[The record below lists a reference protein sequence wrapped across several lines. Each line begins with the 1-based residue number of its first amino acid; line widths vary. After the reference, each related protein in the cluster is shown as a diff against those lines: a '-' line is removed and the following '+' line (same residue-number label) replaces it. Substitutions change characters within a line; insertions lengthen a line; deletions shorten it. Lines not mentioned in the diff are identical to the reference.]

1 VTEAARKLCQLLGI
15 DVPILQAGMGAATS
29 PALVAAVS
37 NAGGLGIIGC
47 LRRGPDEVR
56 QLIAQITAGTTRQF
70 AANHVIA
77 HLNGAALEASL
88 EAGAPLISTA
98 WGDPAAVVQVAHA
111 AGALVIHQVN
121 TVEQAVS
128 ARDVGVDVVVAQGN
142 EGGGHVGHLATFS
155 LVPQVVDAVAPLPVL
170 AAGGIADGRGV
181 AAALMLGAAGVL
193 VGTRF
198 LATEEAP
205 VAPAWKEAI
214 RCAGGDQ
221 TVTTGFYDAMRAE
234 VWPGAVVR
242 AIRNRWT
249 DEWGGREGEWVQVA
263 EELRPEFLR
272 SFAAGEFPM
281 AGQAIGLISDVVPAG
296 GLVQRIWQEASA
308 LLHPED

>member
-1 VTEAARKLCQLLGI
+1 
-15 DVPILQAGMGAATS
+15 M
-29 PALVAAVS
+29 
-37 NAGGLGIIGC
+37 
-47 LRRGPDEVR
+47 
-56 QLIAQITAGTTRQF
+56 
-70 AANHVIA
+70 
-77 HLNGAALEASL
+77 
-88 EAGAPLISTA
+88 
-98 WGDPAAVVQVAHA
+98 
-111 AGALVIHQVN
+111 
-121 TVEQAVS
+121 
-128 ARDVGVDVVVAQGN
+128 
-142 EGGGHVGHLATFS
+142 
-155 LVPQVVDAVAPLPVL
+155 APLPVL

-198 LATEEAP
+198 LATEEGP

-242 AIRNRWT
+242 TIRNRWT

-281 AGQAIGLISDVVPAG
+281 AGHAGLISDVVPAG
-296 GLVQRIWQEASA
+296 GLVQRLWQEASA
-308 LLHPED
+308 LLHSED